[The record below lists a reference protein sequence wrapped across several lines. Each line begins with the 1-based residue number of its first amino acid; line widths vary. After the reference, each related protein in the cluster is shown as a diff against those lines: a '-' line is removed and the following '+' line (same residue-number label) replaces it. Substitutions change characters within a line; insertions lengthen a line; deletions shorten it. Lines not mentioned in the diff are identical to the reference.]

1 MNRLPKQ
8 SERRSRRGPS
18 TWRSRWSKKVG
29 LKRGSPGQSLVLVG
43 LMLVA
48 LIGMLALVMD
58 GGFAYM
64 RRRAAQVAA
73 DAGAL
78 AGARELCVTGD
89 PALAVD
95 AAIDYTVN
103 RNDALEVDVT
113 ISDGVVTVVAR
124 NPFATFF
131 GRVFGVTTVTT
142 GAVAE
147 AECLVPGGGAEIL
160 PIAWSCPPDETV
172 IIDGQESCDVIY
184 EKPYIIMNSKKIDED
199 GAYCI
204 SEGGTVDCDIDDD
217 GYDDLIAGGD
227 RSWLDLNGDGADLGT
242 GSSELVYWIENGY
255 PGTVSIHTWFGGQP
269 GVSTNVFMA
278 VYDIVGEPQLLPVY
292 NAVHT
297 GVPPIPWDHPDD
309 QVVIS
314 SGNTTYYH
322 VISFSIFVPTCVHAK
337 GGDSCPLYDA
347 FRADGTLDP
356 NDKTIEGYFIEGTLD
371 GLTGKGGEVYAGAYT
386 IYLTR

>member
-1 MNRLPKQ
+1 MKRLQKQ
-8 SERRSRRGPS
+8 WRRRPGRRP
-18 TWRSRWSKKVG
+18 WRLRKKIRMA
-29 LKRGSPGQSLVLVG
+29 LKKGSPGQSLVVVG
-43 LMLVA
+43 LMLVV

-73 DAGAL
+73 DAGSL

-89 PALAVD
+89 PALAID
-95 AAIDYTVN
+95 AAMDYALN
-103 RNDALEVDVT
+103 RNDALEADVT

-131 GRVFGVTTVTT
+131 GRIFGVDTVTP

-147 AECLVPGGGAEIL
+147 AECLVPGAATGVL
-160 PIAWSCPPDETV
+160 PIAWNCPPDETV
-172 IIDGQESCDVIY
+172 IIDDQESCDMLY
-184 EKPYIIMNSKKIDED
+184 NKPYIIMNSRTIDSED
-199 GAYCI
+199 TYCI
-204 SEGGTVDCDIDDD
+204 SDGGTVDCDIDND
-217 GYDDLIAGGD
+217 GYDDLIAGGN
-227 RSWLDLNGDGADLGT
+227 RSWLDLNGDGADQGT
-242 GSSELVYWIENGY
+242 GSSELVYWIENGFA
-255 PGTVSIHTWFGGQP
+255 GTVSIHAWYGGQP
-269 GVSTNVFMA
+269 GVSNNVFMA
-278 VYDIVGEPQLLPVY
+278 VENIVGQEVLLPVY

-297 GVPPIPWDHPDD
+297 GVPPIPWDDPSD

-347 FRADGTLDP
+347 FRADGVLAP
-356 NDKTIEGYFIEGTLD
+356 NDKTIEGYFVEGTIEGLIGKD
-371 GLTGKGGEVYAGAYT
+371 GELYSGAYT